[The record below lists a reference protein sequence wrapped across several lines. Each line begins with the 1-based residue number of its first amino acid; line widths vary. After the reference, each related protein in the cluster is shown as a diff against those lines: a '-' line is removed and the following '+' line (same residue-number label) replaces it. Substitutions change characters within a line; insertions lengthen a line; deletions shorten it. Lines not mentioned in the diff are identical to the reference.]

1 MLLKLHSTENKLR
14 LILPF
19 INEIANILT
28 LAGITNIYIHNAQ
41 GSNLINKIIIDTIAL
56 FGIIWNS
63 VHTSHKHK
71 SVILG
76 LIKGFIL
83 LIFGF
88 IIPNTF
94 MHNII
99 NHLHTI
105 LHLNYSTNSILF
117 IGFIIIIILLL
128 SDLILYNYLKKNITK
143 FNEKLKYLEL

>member
-1 MLLKLHSTENKLR
+1 MLFKLQSTEDKLR

-28 LAGITNIYIHNAQ
+28 LAGITNIYIHNAK
-41 GSNLINKIIIDTIAL
+41 GYNLINKIIIDAIAL
-56 FGIIWNS
+56 LSIIWNS
-63 VHTSHKHK
+63 IYTSHKHK
-71 SVILG
+71 SVLLG
-76 LIKGFIL
+76 LIKGLIL

-94 MHNII
+94 MHNMI

-128 SDLILYNYLKKNITK
+128 SDLILYNYLKKNIKK
-143 FNEKLKYLEL
+143 FNENLKFLEL